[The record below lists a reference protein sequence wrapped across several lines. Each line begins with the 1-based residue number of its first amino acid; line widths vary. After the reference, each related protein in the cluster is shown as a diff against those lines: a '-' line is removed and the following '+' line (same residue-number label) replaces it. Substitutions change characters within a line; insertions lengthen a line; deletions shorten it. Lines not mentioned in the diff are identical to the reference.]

1 MSNIGDIERKTQ
13 KKVIKLFE
21 EKLKY
26 RYLGDF
32 TDRDNNSNV
41 ETEILTDWLLSRG
54 ISKPNY
60 KQSFKRA

>member
-32 TDRDNNSNV
+32 TD
-41 ETEILTDWLLSRG
+41 EITTQMLR
-54 ISKPNY
+54 
-60 KQSFKRA
+60 QRF